1 MTRDRPRA
9 LVALGAALVVL
20 GALGACATDVPRATP
35 LDAERAARTRPGT
48 TLADL
53 ERGRTAYLSKCTSC
67 HRPIAPRSIAGDRW
81 PQHVDEMRER
91 AHLSAEEHDA
101 IVLYLTTIAAAPP
114 PPSAHD
120 RAGPEEPQAKAVRG
134 HR

>member
-1 MTRDRPRA
+1 MKLAAT
-9 LVALGAALVVL
+9 AALA
-20 GALGACATDVPRATP
+20 ALAALTALAACAADVPRATP

-53 ERGRTAYLSKCTSC
+53 ERGRSTYLSKCTSC

-101 IVLYLTTIAAAPP
+101 IVLYLTTIATAPP
-114 PPSAHD
+114 TPRS
-120 RAGPEEPQAKAVRG
+120 K
-134 HR
+134 

>member
-1 MTRDRPRA
+1 MTRRRSLAPGA
-9 LVALGAALVVL
+9 LAMALAAL
-20 GALGACATDVPRATP
+20 AACATDVPRATP

-53 ERGRTAYLSKCTSC
+53 ERGRTTYLSKCTSC

-114 PPSAHD
+114 P
-120 RAGPEEPQAKAVRG
+120 AGSQEPPESAVRG
-134 HR
+134 HHQ